1 MFPDGSLG
9 ADMKRSGWHISVLI
23 PARNEED
30 LLPRCLY
37 SIQQARQHLPST
49 VTSDVIVVSDRSQD
63 QTRTVAEAILRDSG
77 LVLDSDSGIVG
88 SVRGMAAA
96 AAIQRSPRP
105 LNHCW
110 LANTDADC
118 EVPKD
123 WLVNHLSFAER
134 GFEAVAG
141 IIDVDSF
148 VEHKQWVEGRFRL
161 TYLIRADGSHPHVH
175 GANLGVRADAYLIAG
190 GWSKMQSA
198 EDHDLWNRL
207 RCREHLRVSDAAL
220 IVNTS
225 GRRVGR
231 APSGF
236 AEALAAHNEIAA

>member
-1 MFPDGSLG
+1 MRQGS
-9 ADMKRSGWHISVLI
+9 WHISILI

-37 SIQQARQHLPST
+37 SIQEARRRLPAA
-49 VTSDVIVVSDRSQD
+49 VTSDVIVVSDCSQD
-63 QTRTVAEAILRDSG
+63 QTRTVAETILKDSG
-77 LVLDSDSGIVG
+77 LVLETDSGSVG
-88 SVRGMAAA
+88 SARAMAAA
-96 AAIQRSPRP
+96 AAIERLTTP
-105 LNHCW
+105 LNRCW

-118 EVPKD
+118 DVPSD
-123 WLVNHLSFAER
+123 WLVNHLNYAEQ
-134 GFEAVAG
+134 GFTAVAG

-148 VEHKQWVEGRFRL
+148 IEHQTWVEERFRL
-161 TYLIRADGSHPHVH
+161 TYFIRADGSHPHVH
-175 GANLGVRADAYLIAG
+175 GANLGVRADVYLAAG
-190 GWSKMQSA
+190 GWSQMASA

-207 RCREHLRVSDAAL
+207 HRQGHIGVSDARL
-220 IVNTS
+220 KVITS